1 MMKKNQLT
9 CKQKICFIF
18 EIFPKQI
25 WSLRNVMPLKK
36 SLNIHQMNSRSV
48 RELNAFLSVHL
59 ERIACMMDLLQE
71 AHDHW
76 VVYRKKNKII
86 METDT
91 YDFSEAL
98 DILSSHGFNRDDYIL
113 RVEYERKWGM
123 L

>member
-1 MMKKNQLT
+1 MNVTEETMKKNQWT

-18 EIFPKQI
+18 EIFPRHAMPFNK
-25 WSLRNVMPLKK
+25 LRH
-36 SLNIHQMNSRSV
+36 IRQMNSRSV
-48 RELNAFLSVHL
+48 RELNAFLSARL
-59 ERIACMMDLLQE
+59 ERIACMMDLLQK

-76 VVYRKKNKII
+76 IVYGKKDKII

-91 YDFSEAL
+91 YDFNEAL
-98 DILSSHGFNRDDYIL
+98 NILSSHGFNKDDYIL

>member
-1 MMKKNQLT
+1 MKKNKFT
-9 CKQKICFIF
+9 CEQKICFIF
-18 EIFPKQI
+18 EIFPQQI
-25 WSLRNVMPLKK
+25 WFLRNVMPLKK

-48 RELNAFLSVHL
+48 RELNAFLSVRL
-59 ERIACMMDLLQE
+59 ERIARMMDLLQE

-76 VVYRKKNKII
+76 VVYGKKNKII

-91 YDFSEAL
+91 YDFNEAL
-98 DILSSHGFNRDDYIL
+98 DILSSHGFNKDDYIL

>member
-1 MMKKNQLT
+1 MKKNQCT

-18 EIFPKQI
+18 EIFP
-25 WSLRNVMPLKK
+25 RHVMPLKK
-36 SLNIHQMNSRSV
+36 SLHTHQMNSRSV
-48 RELNAFLSVHL
+48 RELNAFLSVRL

-76 VVYRKKNKII
+76 IVYGKKNKII

-91 YDFSEAL
+91 YDFGEAL
-98 DILSSHGFNRDDYIL
+98 DILSSHGFNKDDYIL